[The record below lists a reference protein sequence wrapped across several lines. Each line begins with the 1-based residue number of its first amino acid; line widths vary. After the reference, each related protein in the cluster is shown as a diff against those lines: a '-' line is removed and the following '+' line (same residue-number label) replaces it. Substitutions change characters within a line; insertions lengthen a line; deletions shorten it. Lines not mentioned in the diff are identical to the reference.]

1 MNHQIL
7 KKIIYEQHEVIKNSL
22 IVERDV
28 FLEKDANYVLVGLRR
43 AGKSTML
50 YIEERPLIFMTAAF
64 GGYYQQP
71 FQVRLSA
78 SVCGSHH
85 FSVVQVV
92 CWCISQTNA

>member
-1 MNHQIL
+1 MFKQ
-7 KKIIYEQHEVIKNSL
+7 K
-22 IVERDV
+22 R
-28 FLEKDANYVLVGLRR
+28 
-43 AGKSTML
+43 GKSTML

-71 FQVRLSA
+71 FQVRLSV

-92 CWCISQTNA
+92 CWCISRTNA